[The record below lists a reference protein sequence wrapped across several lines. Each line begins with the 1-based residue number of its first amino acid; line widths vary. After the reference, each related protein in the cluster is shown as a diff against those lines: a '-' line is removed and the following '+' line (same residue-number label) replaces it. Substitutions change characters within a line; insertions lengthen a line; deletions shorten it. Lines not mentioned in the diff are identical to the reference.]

1 MKMEILAVQN
11 EFMHVMP
18 SKAKDGSNTLRWTAP
33 SSTVTST
40 KSSHH
45 HHKNKH
51 PQQQH
56 QVQIQHAVK
65 SSHTKSNSSNKEQ
78 QQEMGMAAMEHQQQQ
93 LWEED
98 DSFFL
103 TSLPHWNES
112 EIEHVRNVLMATL
125 RDAKERHLECTE
137 VLLPCDMLE
146 RIAIDMLTASD
157 EEACGIRGA
166 NIRIEFDSGDG
177 NGCNEIATCN
187 TDLNTVATFELC
199 LTLKQE
205 HGRSKWISNIMPQFL
220 RNLTR
225 ATTIV
230 ISRDYQLSK
239 HKLNAYSFAD
249 E

>member
-1 MKMEILAVQN
+1 MEILAVQN

-18 SKAKDGSNTLRWTAP
+18 SKTKDGNNTLRWTAP
-33 SSTVTST
+33 PST
-40 KSSHH
+40 KKPQITHFIKSPKQTHH
-45 HHKNKH
+45 N
-51 PQQQH
+51 
-56 QVQIQHAVK
+56 
-65 SSHTKSNSSNKEQ
+65 SNQYKAANEKE
-78 QQEMGMAAMEHQQQQ
+78 EVGMAAFEHQQQ
-93 LWEED
+93 LWEDD
-98 DSFFL
+98 DSFL
-103 TSLPHWNES
+103 TTLPHWNES

-125 RDAKERHLECTE
+125 RDAKQRHLACTE

-166 NIRIEFDSGDG
+166 NIRIEFDNGDG
-177 NGCNEIATCN
+177 SGSNEIATCN
-187 TDLNTVATFELC
+187 TDLNTVATFELR

-205 HGRSKWISNIMPQFL
+205 HSRSKWISAIMPQFI

-225 ATTIV
+225 GSTIV

-239 HKLNAYSFAD
+239 HKLNYSFA

>member
-1 MKMEILAVQN
+1 LKFKLIKNLFLCILT
-11 EFMHVMP
+11 
-18 SKAKDGSNTLRWTAP
+18 DGSNTLRWTAP
-33 SSTVTST
+33 KAVASS
-40 KSSHH
+40 K
-45 HHKNKH
+45 K
-51 PQQQH
+51 QQQN
-56 QVQIQHAVK
+56 VVK
-65 SSHTKSNSSNKEQ
+65 SKHNHNSSNIEKDEV
-78 QQEMGMAAMEHQQQQ
+78 GMAAFEHQQQ

-98 DSFFL
+98 DSFL
-103 TSLPHWNES
+103 TTLPHWNES
-112 EIEHVRNVLMATL
+112 EIEHVRNVLMTTL

-146 RIAIDMLTASD
+146 RIAIDMLSASD

-166 NIRIEFDSGDG
+166 NIRIEFDNGDG
-177 NGCNEIATCN
+177 SGSNEIATCN
-187 TDLNTVATFELC
+187 TDLNTVATFELR

-205 HGRSKWISNIMPQFL
+205 HSRSKWISAIMPQFI

-239 HKLNAYSFAD
+239 HKLNYSFA